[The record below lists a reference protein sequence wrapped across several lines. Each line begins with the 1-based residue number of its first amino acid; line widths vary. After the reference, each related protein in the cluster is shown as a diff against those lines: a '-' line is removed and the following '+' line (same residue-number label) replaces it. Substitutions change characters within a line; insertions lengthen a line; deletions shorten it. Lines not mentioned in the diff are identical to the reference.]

1 MTISDVHQ
9 HGSEAPQSASPPS
22 WVILLSALL
31 LAIGM
36 VWRSSASAPPRAYAS
51 PEPANI
57 DPAQQRDGRGR
68 SATTPAEIP
77 WRGWKDILLRL
88 YQRISR
94 DRILL
99 IAAGVTFYL
108 ILAIFPGISA
118 LVSIYGLFLIQRPW
132 SATSTLSL
140 ASPPAALSMSYAT
153 N

>member
-9 HGSEAPQSASPPS
+9 SSINQAPQSGSPPPS
-22 WVILLSALL
+22 WVILLSASL

-36 VWRSSASAPPRAYAS
+36 MWRASASRSRQDDPGPAS
-51 PEPANI
+51 GQI
-57 DPAQQRDGRGR
+57 DPTPQQDGRGR
-68 SATTPAEIP
+68 SATTRAEIP
-77 WRGWKDILLRL
+77 WPGWKDILLRL

-118 LVSIYGLFLIQRPW
+118 LVSVYG
-132 SATSTLSL
+132 
-140 ASPPAALSMSYAT
+140 
-153 N
+153 